1 MYTYSAKR
9 RGEIS
14 EPVSVVQQGVSVS
27 LSVDV
32 KEINLAEA
40 GEKNKHSISHVIL
53 LGVLVGV
60 PEWLTVSSTN
70 GVGNAAIKVSANS
83 LITHLLIRGCYT

>member
-9 RGEIS
+9 RSEIS

-40 GEKNKHSISHVIL
+40 GKEQTFNITCNTSWSISGCL
-53 LGVLVGV
+53 
-60 PEWLTVSSTN
+60 N
-70 GVGNAAIKVSANS
+70 G
-83 LITHLLIRGCYT
+83 